1 MKKISLL
8 ILGLTLITFT
18 SCKKEEKTETPTETK
33 EEVKGLTIV
42 NDSTKVMWTGF
53 KTSDKLAVNGT
64 FKEIEL
70 KDVKTGNTPEEV
82 LEGVAFSIP
91 VSSLFSNDPTGTRD
105 PKLISI
111 FFGAMKNTELLSGI
125 LNFRDNQL
133 FMTLSMNDVTKQIP
147 LEYTY
152 ENNLFSMKTTL
163 NLNDFG
169 AQGALDAINKAC
181 FDLHKGPDGVSKTW
195 DVVDI
200 RGEVLFK
207 N

>member
-8 ILGLTLITFT
+8 ILGLAFVTFT
-18 SCKKEEKTETPTETK
+18 SCKKEEKIETPTETK

-42 NDSTKVMWTGF
+42 NDSTKVKWTGF
-53 KTSDKLAVNGT
+53 KTTDKVAVNGS
-64 FKEIEL
+64 FKQIEL

-91 VSSLFSNDPTGTRD
+91 VSSLFTDNEERD
-105 PKLISI
+105 GKLKSI

-133 FMTLSMNDVTKQIP
+133 FMTLSMNDVTKEIP
-147 LEYTY
+147 LEYTF

-169 AQGALDAINKAC
+169 GGTALAAINKVC
-181 FDLHKGPDGVSKTW
+181 FDLHKGKDGVSKTW
-195 DVVDI
+195 ETVDI
-200 RGEVLFK
+200 MGEVLFQ
-207 N
+207 

>member
-8 ILGLTLITFT
+8 ILGLAFVTFT
-18 SCKKEEKTETPTETK
+18 SCKNEEKTETPTETK
-33 EEVKGLTIV
+33 EEVAGLTIV

-53 KTSDKLAVNGT
+53 KTTDKVAVNGVFT
-64 FKEIEL
+64 KIEL

-91 VSSLFSNDPTGTRD
+91 VSSLFSNDATGTRD
-105 PKLISI
+105 PKLINI

-125 LNFRDNQL
+125 LNFRENQL

-147 LEYTY
+147 LEYTF
-152 ENNLFSMKTTL
+152 ENNLLSMKTTL

-169 AQGALDAINKAC
+169 GETALAAISKEC
-181 FDLHKGPDGVSKTW
+181 FELHKGADGVSKTW

-200 RGEVLFK
+200 KGEVLFQ
-207 N
+207 